1 MDNRHYD
8 NPFDDYPNVLSANVV
23 NATTNEVIIVQY
35 IYTLFNNQI
44 VNYYKHININ
54 YLQAYVYVW
63 NLKRL
68 MLVRSMKT
76 IKKQ

>member
-35 IYTLFNNQI
+35 IYI
-44 VNYYKHININ
+44 HYSII
-54 YLQAYVYVW
+54 
-63 NLKRL
+63 R
-68 MLVRSMKT
+68 
-76 IKKQ
+76 